1 MIRTKIDYG
10 IDLGTTNSAI
20 SRMENGEPKIIKSD
34 AQKDIMP
41 SCVMITNKKIFIG
54 DKAFAQIEKDKKKA
68 FNDSNFRSNI
78 FIEFKRTMGTDAKYV
93 TDFGKE
99 FTSEELSAEV
109 LKKLKSFVLDED
121 VNSAIITIPA
131 AFKMN
136 QIDATRRAAEMA
148 GFQYV
153 ELLQEPIAAAMAYG
167 INSKDKNGF
176 WLVFDFG
183 GGTFD
188 SALIKVEDGI
198 MKVIDTEGDNY
209 LGGKNLDYAI
219 VDKIII
225 PYLKENYK
233 IESILN
239 NEQKYRAFQE
249 MWKPVAEDAKNQLS
263 FKEEHEI
270 LTDLYDDYGFD
281 DNGNEFELDISLT
294 RDQLK
299 QVIAPYIQ
307 KAVDL
312 TRKLLQRN
320 NLKGDALTELILVGG
335 PTLSPILREMV
346 AEQIKK
352 PNTSVD
358 PMTVVSKGAALYAS
372 TIDIPEDLKEQTR
385 DKSKIQLEISHEAT
399 TVELEEYVTIKLL
412 PDKTEGKI
420 PEKVFIEI
428 KRNDGA
434 WSSGRVEINEIGEVV
449 DVQLNEGRN
458 NVFTIVLF
466 DDKGNILE
474 CEPESF
480 SIIQGSKIGSA
491 TLPYNIGVEVKD
503 KTMGKIVFKTVKGL
517 EKNKSLPATG
527 VLNGLKTQ
535 KQIRPGME
543 SDFIKI
549 PIYQGEHSA
558 DGTRAIYNEHVYD
571 VIISGADLPALLPE
585 NSDVDLTIKVDKS
598 QNMTVQ
604 AYFPY
609 LDHTA
614 EIEVPR
620 DNVQSV
626 ETNWLANEIRKAN
639 VSIENLRQSDSI
651 EKSRVEKITQELEE
665 IRQKFERNKDDV
677 DNKMETLSNLR
688 KLLKEVDKLI
698 DEKEWPELEKQLKEA
713 FYNLEEINAEKGNE
727 QTTRLINKLKI
738 DVEKVI
744 QEQDRKIASQLI
756 EEINSFAFEMER
768 LEHLIGFIL
777 SLDEDFENIEWADKT
792 EARNMINKGKG
803 IIFLETPSI
812 ERLQPIV
819 TELYYNAGFDKKRT
833 SDDNIDDTLLL
844 G

>member
-399 TVELEEYVTIKLL
+399 TVELEEYITIRVLA
-412 PDKTEGKI
+412 DKTEGKI